1 MVVTQDMKTFFQTID
16 HKKLKKRAEGTGFPM
31 PLLRLALEAYTAD
44 RWLYTR
50 NQVAEPVAPNRRI
63 APRYVLVTTL
73 IKVY

>member
-1 MVVTQDMKTFFQTID
+1 MSANTEF
-16 HKKLKKRAEGTGFPM
+16 LM

-50 NQVAEPVAPNRRI
+50 NQVAEPVAPNREI
-63 APRYVLVTTL
+63 VPRYALVTAL